1 MDDVK
6 TYGLA
11 IFSLFLSGIE
21 QINPELKSIVLILTI
36 ASLGVKIYKDVKSI
50 NQPPTK
56 YKK

>member
-1 MDDVK
+1 MK

-21 QINPELKSIVLILTI
+21 QINPELKSIVLLLTI
-36 ASLGVKIYKDVKSI
+36 VSLGVKIYKDLKTI

-56 YKK
+56 FKK